1 MSAFHRQRAAERF
14 SGRRSWR
21 DATEKRR
28 AYPTRVWRMH
38 EHHCIPL
45 LNHTA
50 CCYFCGHEMRLRI
63 GSDRKGETLNREF
76 SERNTLNAFLRNTNS
91 VERNVDFPGF
101 FDYFTHVPLYGL
113 LVKCVELGRLD
124 SSSTGQD
131 FASYSI
137 KLFYCAASQ
146 KNLRTFPG
154 KGFSYKMF
162 LFYSKTILL
171 SLFYLTGSSGLYPWL
186 S

>member
-14 SGRRSWR
+14 YCRPSWHH
-21 DATEKRR
+21 ATHKRR

-38 EHHCIPL
+38 EHHSMPL

-76 SERNTLNAFLRNTNS
+76 SERNTFNPFLRNTNS
-91 VERNVDFPGF
+91 LERIFAFPAF

-113 LVKCVELGRLD
+113 LVK
-124 SSSTGQD
+124 
-131 FASYSI
+131 
-137 KLFYCAASQ
+137 
-146 KNLRTFPG
+146 
-154 KGFSYKMF
+154 
-162 LFYSKTILL
+162 
-171 SLFYLTGSSGLYPWL
+171 
-186 S
+186 